1 MPRRKSAIDAGTMG
15 LLIVVGILWAVGTA
29 IANALKSPDGWVLIA
44 IVAGVIVLII
54 VQKAAAKKKRLEY
67 LQYLMGKYGDAT
79 IVDHICNHRFWQGQT
94 AEQLIDS
101 LGPPHGVDKKLLK
114 SINREVWKYNPRG
127 VNRYGLRITLDNYI
141 VTTWDQKQ

>member
-1 MPRRKSAIDAGTMG
+1 MG

-79 IVDHICNHRFWQGQT
+79 IVDHICNHLFWQGQT

>member
-15 LLIVVGILWAVGTA
+15 LIIVVVILWAVGTA
-29 IANALKSPDGWVLIA
+29 MANALKSPDGWVLIA

-54 VQKAAAKKKRLEY
+54 VQKAAAKKRRLE
-67 LQYLMGKYGDAT
+67 YLMGKYGDAT
-79 IVDHICNHRFWQGQT
+79 IVDHIRNHRFWQGQT

-114 SINREVWKYNPRG
+114 TINREVWKYNPRG